1 MSPAASGKSAS
12 RAVAPPPAPRAWRS
26 TDVLRVVMIVVGVFL
41 VLQVLWAG
49 RTILFIAFI
58 GVLFGLA
65 LTTAVDRL
73 QAYRIPRGVAAPV
86 IVLSIL
92 GVLVGIGLLAAP
104 RLTAQLQDVQREVPQ
119 VIDRLESW
127 VERRASGVVEMLR
140 EPSDGGQATEKVSIR
155 QTVSQQIG
163 KVGTAFF
170 AVFSST
176 LAALGALLLIVFTS
190 VFVAIDPGLY
200 HRGLMPLVPHPAR
213 ARAGE
218 VLSAVAVVLR
228 RWLLT
233 QLVAMLVIGVVTTI
247 VLLLLGV
254 QAAVALGIIAGL
266 LEFVPYVGPILS
278 AVPAV
283 AMALASGPET
293 ALYVI
298 LAYTAIQQMENHLLI
313 PLLMKE
319 GVDLP
324 PVLTVIGQALMA
336 VIFGFLGVLT
346 AVPLIAGAMVPIKML
361 YVEGVIGDEVPV
373 LGEEDEER

>member
-1 MSPAASGKSAS
+1 
-12 RAVAPPPAPRAWRS
+12 
-26 TDVLRVVMIVVGVFL
+26 MIVVGVYL
-41 VLQVLWAG
+41 ALQVLWAG

-65 LTTAVDRL
+65 LTAAVDRL
-73 QAYRIPRGVAAPV
+73 QAYRIPRGVAAPL

-92 GVLVGIGLLAAP
+92 GALIGVGLLLAP
-104 RLTAQLQDVQREVPQ
+104 KVTAQLQDVQREVPQ
-119 VIDRLESW
+119 VIDRVESW
-127 VERRASGVVEMLR
+127 VEQRVSGVVEMLR
-140 EPSDGGQATEKVSIR
+140 EPSEGGQPTGSVSIR
-155 QTVSQQIG
+155 QTVSKQVG
-163 KVGTAFF
+163 KVGTAFL

-176 LAALGALLLIVFTS
+176 LAALGALLLNIFTS
-190 VFVAIDPGLY
+190 VFVAIEPGVY
-200 HRGLMPLVPHPAR
+200 HRGLMHLFPHPAR

-233 QLVAMLVIGVVTTI
+233 QLVAMVVIGLVTTI
-247 VLLLLGV
+247 VLLVIGV
-254 QAAVALGIIAGL
+254 QAAVALGVIAGL

-283 AMALASGPET
+283 AMGLVSGPQT
-293 ALYVI
+293 ALYVV
-298 LAYTAIQQMENHLLI
+298 LAYIAIQQMENHLLI

-361 YVEGVIGDEVPV
+361 YVQGVVGDEVTV
-373 LGEEDEER
+373 LGEDE

>member
-1 MSPAASGKSAS
+1 MSPVASAKAGSRTVAS
-12 RAVAPPPAPRAWRS
+12 TPAPRAWRS
-26 TDVLRVVMIVVGVFL
+26 RDVLRVVMIVVGVYL
-41 VLQVLWAG
+41 ALQVLWAG

-65 LTTAVDRL
+65 LTAAVDRL
-73 QAYRIPRGVAAPV
+73 QTYRIPRGVAAPL

-92 GVLVGIGLLAAP
+92 GALIGVGLLLAP
-104 RLTAQLQDVQREVPQ
+104 KVTAQLQDVQREVPQ
-119 VIDRLESW
+119 VIDRVESW
-127 VERRASGVVEMLR
+127 VEQRVSGVVEMLHG
-140 EPSDGGQATEKVSIR
+140 PSEGGQPTGKVSIR
-155 QTVSQQIG
+155 QTMSKQVG

-176 LAALGALLLIVFTS
+176 LAALGALLLIIFTS
-190 VFVAIDPGLY
+190 VFVAIEPGVY
-200 HRGLMPLVPHPAR
+200 HRGLMHLFPHPAR

-233 QLVAMLVIGVVTTI
+233 QLVAMVVIGLVTTI
-247 VLLLLGV
+247 VLLVIGV
-254 QAAVALGIIAGL
+254 QAAVALGVIAGL

-283 AMALASGPET
+283 AMGLVSGPQT
-293 ALYVI
+293 ALYVV
-298 LAYTAIQQMENHLLI
+298 LAYIAIQQMENHLLI

-324 PVLTVIGQALMA
+324 PLLTVIGQALMA

-361 YVEGVIGDEVPV
+361 YVEGVVGDEVSV
-373 LGEEDEER
+373 LGEDEQR

>member
-1 MSPAASGKSAS
+1 
-12 RAVAPPPAPRAWRS
+12 
-26 TDVLRVVMIVVGVFL
+26 MIVVGVYL
-41 VLQVLWAG
+41 ALQVLWAG

-73 QAYRIPRGVAAPV
+73 QAFRIPRGVAAPLV
-86 IVLSIL
+86 VLAIL
-92 GVLVGIGLLAAP
+92 GALVGVGLLVAP
-104 RLTAQLQDVQREVPQ
+104 KVTAQLQDVQREVPQ
-119 VIDRLESW
+119 VIDRAESW
-127 VERRASGVVEMLR
+127 VEQRVSGVVEMLR
-140 EPSDGGQATEKVSIR
+140 GPSGGAQGQGAVSIR
-155 QTVSQQIG
+155 HTVSQQIG
-163 KVGTAFF
+163 KVGSAFF
-170 AVFSST
+170 TVFSST
-176 LAALGALLLIVFTS
+176 LAALGALLLILFTS
-190 VFVAIDPGLY
+190 IFVAIDPGLY
-200 HRGLMPLVPHPAR
+200 HRGLMHLFPHPAR

-218 VLSAVAVVLR
+218 VLSAVAVALR

-266 LEFVPYVGPILS
+266 LEFVPYLGPILS

-283 AMALASGPET
+283 AMGLVSGPQT

-298 LAYTAIQQMENHLLI
+298 LAYIAIQQMENHLLI

-346 AVPLIAGAMVPIKML
+346 AVPLLAGAMVPIKLL
-361 YVEGVIGDEVPV
+361 YVQDVVGDDVPV
-373 LGEEDEER
+373 LGEDEEP

>member
-1 MSPAASGKSAS
+1 MPPGVSAKAGPRTVVS
-12 RAVAPPPAPRAWRS
+12 PPAPRAWRS
-26 TDVLRVVMIVVGVFL
+26 SDVLRVVTIVVGVYL
-41 VLQVLWAG
+41 ALQVLWAG

-65 LTTAVDRL
+65 LTAAVDRL
-73 QAYRIPRGVAAPV
+73 QAYRVPRGVAAPL

-92 GVLVGIGLLAAP
+92 GALVGAGLLLAP
-104 RLTAQLQDVQREVPQ
+104 KVTAQLQDVQREVPQ

-127 VERRASGVVEMLR
+127 VDQRVSGVVGMLR
-140 EPSDGGQATEKVSIR
+140 EQPEGSKPTGSVSIR
-155 QTVSQQIG
+155 QTVSGQIG
-163 KVGTAFF
+163 KVGGAFL

-176 LAALGALLLIVFTS
+176 LAALGALLLILFTS
-190 VFVAIDPGLY
+190 IFVAIDPGLY
-200 HRGLMPLVPHPAR
+200 HRGLMHLFPHSAR
-213 ARAGE
+213 PRAGE

-266 LEFVPYVGPILS
+266 LEFIPYVGPIFS

-283 AMALASGPET
+283 AMALVSGPET

-298 LAYTAIQQMENHLLI
+298 LAYIGIQQMENHLLI

-324 PVLTVIGQALMA
+324 PVLTVLGQALMA

-346 AVPLIAGAMVPIKML
+346 AVPLMAGAMVPIKML
-361 YVEGVIGDEVPV
+361 YVEGVVGDEVTV
-373 LGEEDEER
+373 LGEEDG

>member
-1 MSPAASGKSAS
+1 
-12 RAVAPPPAPRAWRS
+12 
-26 TDVLRVVMIVVGVFL
+26 MIVVGVYL
-41 VLQVLWAG
+41 ALQVLWAG

-65 LTTAVDRL
+65 LTVVVDRL
-73 QAYRIPRGVAAPV
+73 QAYRIPRGVAAPL

-92 GVLVGIGLLAAP
+92 GVLVGVGLLSAP
-104 RLTAQLQDVQREVPQ
+104 KIAAQLQDVQREVPQ

-127 VERRASGVVEMLR
+127 VEQRVSGVVEMLR
-140 EPSDGGQATEKVSIR
+140 EPSAGRQPTESVSIR
-155 QTVSQQIG
+155 QTVSSQIG
-163 KVGTAFF
+163 KVGAAFF
-170 AVFSST
+170 TVFSST
-176 LAALGALLLIVFTS
+176 LAAAGALLLIIFTS
-190 VFVAIDPGLY
+190 IFVAIDPGLY
-200 HRGLMPLVPHPAR
+200 HRGLMHLFPHRAR
-213 ARAGE
+213 PRAGE

-254 QAAVALGIIAGL
+254 QAAIALGVIAGL

-283 AMALASGPET
+283 AMGLVSGPET
-293 ALYVI
+293 ALYVV
-298 LAYTAIQQMENHLLI
+298 LAYIGIQQMENHLLI

-346 AVPLIAGAMVPIKML
+346 AVPLLAGAMVPIKML
-361 YVEGVIGDEVPV
+361 YVEGVVGDQVPV
-373 LGEEDEER
+373 LGEEER

>member
-200 HRGLMPLVPHPAR
+200 HRGLMHLFPHPAR

>member
-1 MSPAASGKSAS
+1 
-12 RAVAPPPAPRAWRS
+12 
-26 TDVLRVVMIVVGVFL
+26 MIVVGVYL
-41 VLQVLWAG
+41 ALQVLWAG

-73 QAYRIPRGVAAPV
+73 QAFRIPRGVAAPLV
-86 IVLSIL
+86 VLAIL
-92 GVLVGIGLLAAP
+92 GALVGVGLLVAP
-104 RLTAQLQDVQREVPQ
+104 KVTAQLQDVQREVPQ
-119 VIDRLESW
+119 VIDRVESW
-127 VERRASGVVEMLR
+127 VEQHVSGVVEMFR
-140 EPSDGGQATEKVSIR
+140 GPSGGAQGRGVSIR
-155 QTVSQQIG
+155 HTVSQQIG
-163 KVGTAFF
+163 KVGAAFF
-170 AVFSST
+170 TVFSST
-176 LAALGALLLIVFTS
+176 LAALGALLLILFTS
-190 VFVAIDPGLY
+190 IFVAIDPGLY
-200 HRGLMPLVPHPAR
+200 HRGLMHLFPHRAR

-228 RWLLT
+228 RWLVT
-233 QLVAMLVIGVVTTI
+233 QLVAMLVIGVVTTT

-266 LEFVPYVGPILS
+266 LEFVPYLGPILS

-283 AMALASGPET
+283 AMGLVSGPQT

-298 LAYTAIQQMENHLLI
+298 LAYIAIQQMENHLLI

-346 AVPLIAGAMVPIKML
+346 AVPLLAGAMVPIKVL
-361 YVEGVIGDEVPV
+361 YVQGVVGDDVPV
-373 LGEEDEER
+373 LGEDEEP

>member
-1 MSPAASGKSAS
+1 
-12 RAVAPPPAPRAWRS
+12 
-26 TDVLRVVMIVVGVFL
+26 MIVVGVYL
-41 VLQVLWAG
+41 ALQILWAG

-65 LTTAVDRL
+65 LTVAVDRL
-73 QAYRIPRGVAAPV
+73 HAYRIPRGVAAPL

-92 GVLVGIGLLAAP
+92 GGLVGVGLLLAP
-104 RLTAQLQDVQREVPQ
+104 RVTAQLQDVQREVPE
-119 VIDRLESW
+119 VIDQVESW
-127 VERRASGVVEMLR
+127 VEQRVGGVVEMLH
-140 EPSDGGQATEKVSIR
+140 EPSGGNQATRAASLR
-155 QTVSQQIG
+155 QTVSKQIG
-163 KVGTAFF
+163 NVGTAFF

-176 LAALGALLLIVFTS
+176 LAAMGALLLILFTS
-190 VFVAIDPGLY
+190 IFVAIDPGLY
-200 HRGLMPLVPHPAR
+200 HRGLMHLFPHRAR
-213 ARAGE
+213 DRAGE

-233 QLVAMLVIGVVTTI
+233 QLVAMLVIGVVTTV

-283 AMALASGPET
+283 AMGLVSGPQT
-293 ALYVI
+293 ALYVV
-298 LAYTAIQQMENHLLI
+298 LAYIAIQQMENHLLI

-336 VIFGFLGVLT
+336 VIFGFLGVVT

-361 YVEGVIGDEVPV
+361 YVEGVVGDEVAV
-373 LGEEDEER
+373 LGEEER

>member
-1 MSPAASGKSAS
+1 MPPGASA
-12 RAVAPPPAPRAWRS
+12 RAGPTVVSPPAPRAWRS
-26 TDVLRVVMIVVGVFL
+26 IDVLRIVMIVVGVYL
-41 VLQVLWAG
+41 ALQVLWAG

-65 LTTAVDRL
+65 LTVAVDRL
-73 QAYRIPRGVAAPV
+73 QAYRVPRGLAAPL

-92 GVLVGIGLLAAP
+92 GGLVGVGLLLAP
-104 RLTAQLQDVQREVPQ
+104 KVTAQLQDVQREVPE
-119 VIDRLESW
+119 VIDRLETW
-127 VERRASGVVEMLR
+127 VEQRVGGVVDMLR
-140 EPSDGGQATEKVSIR
+140 EPSGGGQANGTASIR
-155 QTVSQQIG
+155 QTVSKQIG
-163 KVGTAFF
+163 NVGAAFF

-176 LAALGALLLIVFTS
+176 LAALGALLLILFTS
-190 VFVAIDPGLY
+190 IFVAIDPGLY
-200 HRGLMPLVPHPAR
+200 HRGLMHLFPHRAR
-213 ARAGE
+213 PRAGE